1 MTRYTKRWRN
11 GKWNREKGVIF
22 MDLSFIV
29 NLYIPVVMVICLCVG
44 YILKHWMKDLDNKV
58 IPTILALLGAVLACM
73 TAWDISVELMASGM
87 VTGLAST
94 GLHQAFKQIMEKKE

>member
-1 MTRYTKRWRN
+1 
-11 GKWNREKGVIF
+11 

>member
-1 MTRYTKRWRN
+1 
-11 GKWNREKGVIF
+11 
-22 MDLSFIV
+22 MDLAFIT

>member
-1 MTRYTKRWRN
+1 
-11 GKWNREKGVIF
+11 
-22 MDLSFIV
+22 MDLTFIT

-44 YILKHWMKDLDNKV
+44 YILKHWIKDLDNKV

-94 GLHQAFKQIMEKKE
+94 GLHQAFKQIIENKKE